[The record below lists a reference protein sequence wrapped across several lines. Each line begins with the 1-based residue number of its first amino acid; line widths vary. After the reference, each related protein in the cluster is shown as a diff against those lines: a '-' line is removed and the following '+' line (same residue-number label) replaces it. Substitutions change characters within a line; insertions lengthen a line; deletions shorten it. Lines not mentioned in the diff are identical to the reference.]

1 MAEYTL
7 ELFPDCRVSL
17 LLFDEVKNAAQLR
30 QQVLRGNLPA
40 AFITPSMVLDPIQVL
55 VAVNKSVHN
64 HRLQKM
70 KTHGLYSEIIY
81 NLSPSKSITESFRR
95 FGITDNDT
103 SLLVITVDLGGG
115 KGRDGGSDDP
125 GIGATMAA
133 SVEGRQLPIGE
144 LSQLTD
150 VCKIKKF
157 YKVTEEEE
165 RLGGLL
171 DAVVCRMAIREA
183 L

>member
-1 MAEYTL
+1 VQLKEQPYYTL
-7 ELFPDCRVSL
+7 ELFPECRVGL
-17 LLFDEVKNAAQLR
+17 LLFDEVRNAAQLR
-30 QQVLRGNLPA
+30 QQVLKGNLPA
-40 AFITPSMVLDPIQVL
+40 ILDPIQVL
-55 VAVNKSVHN
+55 AAVNKAVHN

-115 KGRDGGSDDP
+115 KGCDGGTDDP
-125 GIGATMAA
+125 GIGAKLAA

-144 LSQLTD
+144 LSLLTD